1 MKSNEFDAINNK
13 NTNTQRYQ
21 FAFGVIGSAAVA
33 VVVTCDCY
41 ACKCCMCKFFFR
53 LHRFPACHTV
63 SRMLVLLLLLWYPST
78 WPIIVGPAVL
88 YTILDALSFSEKCAR
103 YQFFFCVC
111 FFVSRFAHFKANAL
125 SRQAKSNETKP
136 NQWGKILDSNHISL
150 DVSRKECSNAFIMNF
165 ACWCLPQFQNY

>member
-41 ACKCCMCKFFFR
+41 ACKCCMCKLFFSFAP
-53 LHRFPACHTV
+53 FPHMPYGFANVGVTIAAMISIYLTNYCRAGCSLYHFGCAFF
-63 SRMLVLLLLLWYPST
+63 LWKVRT
-78 WPIIVGPAVL
+78 
-88 YTILDALSFSEKCAR
+88 LSI
-103 YQFFFCVC
+103 FFCVC